1 VDAAVVLMVDVLGP
15 VVAETVVTQFLFK
28 TYCVDVGA
36 LVLVLEG
43 NRSVTF
49 VCMKQAPGITSTARQ
64 DDIDKHN
71 DKQSDVGVGG

>member
-43 NRSVTF
+43 NRSSVLL
-49 VCMKQAPGITSTARQ
+49 
-64 DDIDKHN
+64 
-71 DKQSDVGVGG
+71 